1 MIRILLELLRICW
14 TFRRMHWY
22 RKFPFLPIPPRKYL
36 EWRIETAYGDKS
48 FRNLRWRDI
57 AAYARW
63 HRSMRINA
71 AMPVVKDDIWR
82 D

>member
-1 MIRILLELLRICW
+1 MIGVLFELLCICW
-14 TFRRMHWY
+14 TFRDRKWY
-22 RKFPFLPIPPRKYL
+22 SHPPFLPIPPKNYL

-48 FRNLRWRDI
+48 WKNLRWKDI

-63 HRSMRINA
+63 HRAMRLDHA
-71 AMPVVKDDIWR
+71 TAVVKNDIW

>member
-1 MIRILLELLRICW
+1 MIGVLLELLRICW
-14 TFRRMHWY
+14 TFRNRRWY
-22 RKFPFLPIPPRKYL
+22 YRPPFLPLPPKEYV
-36 EWRIETAYGDKS
+36 EWRLETAYGDKS

-63 HRSMRINA
+63 HRAMRLNRPA
-71 AMPVVKDDIWR
+71 PVVKNDIW